1 MEVKFLNQP
10 KEVKLGEILNQ
21 RLKEK
26 FDEVYVIAGLVKD
39 TGVEVIQQEIEN
51 AIKQGTKINVF
62 IGIDRKNT
70 SKDMMLKLL
79 SAGCKLNIH
88 INTDES
94 KVEMRAFI
102 FEKKDDDS
110 YIYVTGAKLSSGG
123 LLDNISIVTEIK
135 YEKDDRKMF
144 ESAKNSIL
152 MSTINEFHSIGE
164 DEVILLAEK
173 GDIVARIIDRK
184 IPRISEMYGSK
195 ENVIGEQVYD
205 EGATNSIINADD
217 YEDVDIDIDMGLG
230 VRENV
235 MLETEKELKKEKNE
249 KDAILKRLSKSEKD
263 LEKLYANTA
272 EKSEEKKKTTILMSK
287 EIDYTNMN
295 TFMIE
300 ANNIAEKGVGAGEVK
315 IPKSIADNLINF
327 FGGLDNFKLNEENKL
342 VMNVKFDVVDNKE
355 NKIRTDNMVNLIS
368 TDKGI
373 SILSKELLDLKL
385 LEGDII
391 RIIKEKQGE
400 FRCEIIRKDTEEYNI
415 WSCYLVNSIRGQ
427 KRRYGI
433 I

>member
-39 TGVEVIQQEIEN
+39 TGIEVIQDEIEN

-62 IGIDRKNT
+62 IGVDRKNT

-79 SAGCKLNIH
+79 SIGCKLNIH
-88 INTDES
+88 INTDEN
-94 KVEMRAFI
+94 KVEMRAFV
-102 FEKKDDDS
+102 FEKKDGNS

-123 LLDNISIVTEIK
+123 LLDNVSIVTEIK
-135 YEKDDRKMF
+135 YEKDDRKIF

-152 MSTINEFHSIGE
+152 MSTVNEFHSIGE

-173 GDIVARIIDRK
+173 GDIVARITDRK

-205 EGATNSIINADD
+205 EGAANSIINTDD

-230 VRENV
+230 MRENV

-249 KDAILKRLSKSEKD
+249 KDAMLKRLSKTEKD
-263 LEKLYANTA
+263 LEKLYGNTS
-272 EKSEEKKKTTILMSK
+272 EKSEEKKKPTIVISN
-287 EIDYTNMN
+287 EIDYANMN

-300 ANNIAEKGVGAGEVK
+300 ANSITEKGVGAGEIR
-315 IPKSIADNLINF
+315 IPKSIADNLVDF
-327 FGGLDNFKLNEENKL
+327 FGGFDSFKLNEENKL
-342 VMNVKFDVVDNKE
+342 VANVRFDIIDNKE
-355 NKIRTDNMVNLIS
+355 NKLRTDGMVKLIL

-373 SILSKELLDLKL
+373 SILSKELVALKL

-391 RIIKEKQGE
+391 RVIKEKQGE

>member
-21 RLKEK
+21 RLQEK
-26 FDEVYVIAGLVKD
+26 FDKVYVIAGLVKD
-39 TGVEVIQQEIEN
+39 TGVEVIQDEIEN

-62 IGIDRKNT
+62 IGVDRKNT

-79 SAGCKLNIH
+79 SIGCKLNIH

-102 FEKKDDDS
+102 FERKDSDS

-123 LLDNISIVTEIK
+123 LLDNVSIVTEIK
-135 YEKDDRKMF
+135 YEKDDRKLF

-152 MSTINEFHSIGE
+152 MSTVNEFHSIGE

-173 GDIVARIIDRK
+173 GDIVARITDRK
-184 IPRISEMYGSK
+184 IPRISEMYGNK
-195 ENVIGEQVYD
+195 ESVIGEQVYD
-205 EGATNSIINADD
+205 EGATNSIINTDD

-230 VRENV
+230 MRENV

-249 KDAILKRLSKSEKD
+249 KDAMLKRLSKSEKD
-263 LEKLYANTA
+263 LEKLYGNTS
-272 EKSEEKKKTTILMSK
+272 EKSEEKKKPTILMSN
-287 EIDYTNMN
+287 EIDYANMN
-295 TFMIE
+295 AFMIE
-300 ANNIAEKGVGAGEVK
+300 ANSIVEKGIGAGEVK
-315 IPKSIADNLINF
+315 IPKSVADNLVDF
-327 FGGLDNFKLNEENKL
+327 FGGLDSFKLNEENKL
-342 VMNVKFDVVDNKE
+342 VANVRFDIIDNKE
-355 NKIRTDNMVNLIS
+355 NRLRTDGIVKLIL

-373 SILSKELLDLKL
+373 SILSKELVALKL

-391 RIIKEKQGE
+391 RVIKEKQGE